1 MRIENLDCQS
11 FGRKVEINNGKGFK
25 KPQFQGLKGRKNPS
39 KTVKSHK
46 KVYDKSIEG
55 ENSSKTRDIFGSEK
69 DKFH

>member
-1 MRIENLDCQS
+1 MRIENLECQS
-11 FGRKVEINNGKGFK
+11 FGRKIEINNGKVFK

-55 ENSSKTRDIFGSEK
+55 ENS
-69 DKFH
+69 